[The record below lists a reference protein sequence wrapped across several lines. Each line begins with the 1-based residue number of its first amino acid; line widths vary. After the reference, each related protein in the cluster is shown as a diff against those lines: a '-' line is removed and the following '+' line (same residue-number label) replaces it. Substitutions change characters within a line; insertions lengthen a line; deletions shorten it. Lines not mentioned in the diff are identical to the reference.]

1 MKTAMSAS
9 KSLEKMIA
17 KKRQLSPVAIKPV
30 SDACLLFFRS
40 LVLLAEL
47 TSLTT
52 KSSNFFPEART
63 CHRNMPPILYRREIN
78 KNDKKKFTFLI
89 ISASS
94 FFVDRS
100 LQQQIKILCEFA

>member
-1 MKTAMSAS
+1 MKRTKVRMKTAMSAS

-78 KNDKKKFTFLI
+78 KNDKKKFFNYFRFI
-89 ISASS
+89 IFRRQKPATTN
-94 FFVDRS
+94 
-100 LQQQIKILCEFA
+100 